1 MGKELEDAFR
11 RFGKRDVDTFPAKV
25 VSVDKSAGTCVVNDG
40 EIEYTG
46 VQLSAV
52 VDANDK
58 KCYLFPADDSWVLV
72 SPIMED
78 LKRLYV
84 EAYSELE
91 SFDCKIG
98 DTQFQF
104 DANGFLLKL
113 QNETLKGLVADL
125 IAEIKNMSFTV
136 STTGTA
142 AAQTGATTALVNVA
156 QFTTIE
162 TRFNQLLK
170 DS

>member
-1 MGKELEDAFR
+1 MQKELEDAFR
-11 RFGKRDVDTFPAKV
+11 GLKKRDVDTFPVKV
-25 VSVDKSAGTCVVNDG
+25 VSVDQAAGTCVVTDG

-52 VDANDK
+52 VDGNNNQF
-58 KCYLFPADDSWVLV
+58 YLFPKVGSHLLV

-98 DTQFQF
+98 TTQFQF
-104 DANGFLLKL
+104 DANGFLLKR
-113 QNETLKGLVADL
+113 QNETLKGLIADL

-136 STTGTA
+136 STTGTSS
-142 AAQTGATTALVNVA
+142 AQTGNTVVLQNLA

-170 DS
+170 DN